1 MFKRLF
7 LKDRFILTLIIINVF
22 FLFAEGY
29 QDHNHGIW
37 YLMFLDNFIT
47 ALFLV
52 EAAVKLSEWGVV
64 TYFKSGWNRFDF
76 ILVLLSLPAL
86 ITYIFKVESFDV
98 SYLLVFRILR
108 VFKSFRFFHFVPN
121 VNTLMSD
128 VKRAMKAS
136 VFVLLGFIIF
146 VFVTGILSHYIFG
159 PSGSDMFSSP
169 MKSLYST
176 FKVFTIEGWFEIPEE
191 LIEHYGPV
199 ESFFTYV
206 YFVVM
211 VFLGGILG
219 LSLITS
225 IFVDSMVSDNND
237 ALEEKVVSLE
247 SKIDCLLDEIQ
258 SMKKNTSK

>member
-1 MFKRLF
+1 MLKRLF
-7 LKDRFILTLIIINVF
+7 LNDRFILTLIIINVF

-29 QDHNHGIW
+29 QDHNHGLW
-37 YLMFLDNFIT
+37 YLTFLDNLITILFI
-47 ALFLV
+47 V
-52 EAAVKLSEWGVV
+52 EAGVKISTWGGKY
-64 TYFKSGWNRFDF
+64 YFKSKWNRFDF
-76 ILVLLSLPAL
+76 TLVLLSLPAL
-86 ITYIFKVESFDV
+86 ITYLFKVESFDV

-108 VFKSFRFFHFVPN
+108 VFKSFRFFQFIPN

-146 VFVTGILSHYIFG
+146 IIVTGILSHYIFG

-191 LIEHYGPV
+191 IIEHYGVV
-199 ESFFTYV
+199 ESFFTYL
-206 YFVVM
+206 YFIVIVL
-211 VFLGGILG
+211 LGGILG

-237 ALEEKVVSLE
+237 ALEQKVVNLE
-247 SKIDCLLDEIQ
+247 SKIDVLLEEVRTL
-258 SMKKNTSK
+258 KK